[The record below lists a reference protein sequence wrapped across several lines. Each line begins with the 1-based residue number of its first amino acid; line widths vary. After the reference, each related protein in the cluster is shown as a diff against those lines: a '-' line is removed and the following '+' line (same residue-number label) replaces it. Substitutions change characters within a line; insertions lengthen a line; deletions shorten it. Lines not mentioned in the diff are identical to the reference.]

1 MERGRNVGAA
11 GGAYL
16 RILPPALMRRA
27 FRAMNDAGHPAV
39 LYLHPWEVDPE
50 QPRVKGAGLR
60 AVTHRVNL
68 RGTMPRL
75 AALLDRFEFA
85 PMRDVLASA
94 PGLAEPPV
102 EVPA

>member
-1 MERGRNVGAA
+1 
-11 GGAYL
+11 
-16 RILPPALMRRA
+16 
-27 FRAMNDAGHPAV
+27 
-39 LYLHPWEVDPE
+39 
-50 QPRVKGAGLR
+50 
-60 AVTHRVNL
+60 
-68 RGTMPRL
+68 MPRL